1 MQPSTVKEIG
11 MIFSNISTGN
21 IIIKVPLSFALLFL
35 LVWSGA
41 GCGTMKAERNLA
53 DLEEKETQVGDE
65 IEREQQKID
74 QVNKEI
80 EQLKRDAGK

>member
-1 MQPSTVKEIG
+1 M
-11 MIFSNISTGN
+11 
-21 IIIKVPLSFALLFL
+21 KVPLSFALLFL

>member
-1 MQPSTVKEIG
+1 M
-11 MIFSNISTGN
+11 
-21 IIIKVPLSFALLFL
+21 KVPLSFALLFL

-41 GCGTMKAERNLA
+41 GCGTMKAEKNLA
-53 DLEEKETQVGDE
+53 ALEEKETQVGDE

>member
-1 MQPSTVKEIG
+1 M
-11 MIFSNISTGN
+11 
-21 IIIKVPLSFALLFL
+21 KVPLSFALLFL

-41 GCGTMKAERNLA
+41 GCGTMKAEKNLA
-53 DLEEKETQVGDE
+53 ALEEKETQVGDK

>member
-1 MQPSTVKEIG
+1 M
-11 MIFSNISTGN
+11 
-21 IIIKVPLSFALLFL
+21 KVPLSFALLFL

-41 GCGTMKAERNLA
+41 GCGTMKAEKNLA
-53 DLEEKETQVGDE
+53 ALEEKETQVGDE

-80 EQLKRDAGK
+80 EQLTRDAGK

>member
-1 MQPSTVKEIG
+1 
-11 MIFSNISTGN
+11 MIFSNISNGN
-21 IIIKVPLSFALLFL
+21 IIMKVPPAFALLFL
-35 LVWSGA
+35 LVCSGA

-53 DLEEKETQVGDE
+53 DLEKKETQIGDE

-74 QVNKEI
+74 RVNKEI

>member
-1 MQPSTVKEIG
+1 LEPSTVKEIG

-21 IIIKVPLSFALLFL
+21 L
-35 LVWSGA
+35 LVCSGA
-41 GCGTMKAERNLA
+41 GCGTMKAESGLA
-53 DLEEKETQVGDE
+53 DLEKKETQVGDE

-74 QVNKEI
+74 RVNKEI

>member
-1 MQPSTVKEIG
+1 

-21 IIIKVPLSFALLFL
+21 IIMKVPLSFALLFL